1 MRVALISCVESG
13 RRALETLIGLGADI
27 RAIVTLQDDLVAHA
41 SGGVQLSPLAEMCG
55 IPCLKIRNINDA
67 GSVGFLR
74 QLCPDLIFVI
84 GWSQLLGREVLAI
97 PPGGVIGFHPTLLPK
112 GRGRAPIPW
121 TLIHG
126 IQRSGATLFYLDEGV
141 DSGDI
146 IGQREF
152 DIGIEDTAEIV
163 YQKAVAILVEL
174 LHTYFPLLMQGR
186 ASRTPQDH
194 HRATYWS
201 QRRPKDGWI
210 QWKRPRLDVY
220 NWVRGLTHPYPGAF
234 TSFEGRKLIIWSA
247 ALGPSTDDRQTPG
260 NVSKLIEGKGFMVAT
275 GDGELLV
282 TRAQFE
288 AGVEE
293 SAWTLVER
301 HSIVPGTQLGG
312 EVL

>member
-1 MRVALISCVESG
+1 MRVALVSCVESG
-13 RRALETLIGLGADI
+13 RRALETLIGLRADI

-41 SGGVQLSPLAEMCG
+41 SGGVRFDPLAEAYG
-55 IPCLKIRNINDA
+55 IPCLKIRNINET
-67 GSVGFLR
+67 GSVEFLR
-74 QLCPDLIFVI
+74 QLRPDLIFVI
-84 GWSQLLGREVLAI
+84 GWSQLLSREVLAI
-97 PPGGVIGFHPTLLPK
+97 PPGGVIGFHPTLLPE

-126 IQRSGATLFYLDEGV
+126 LQRSGATLFYLDEGV

-152 DIGIEDTAEIV
+152 DIGIEDTAGTV
-163 YQKAVAILVEL
+163 YEKAVAVLVAL
-174 LHTYFPLLMQGR
+174 LRTYFPLLMQGR

-201 QRRPKDGWI
+201 QRRPEDGWI

-234 TSFEGRKLIIWSA
+234 TSFAGRKLTIWSA
-247 ALGPSTDDRQTPG
+247 NLGPSVDGCQRPG
-260 NVSKLIEGKGFMVAT
+260 SVTGLIAGKGLLVAT
-275 GDGELLV
+275 GDGGLFV

-301 HSIVPGTQLGG
+301 HGIVPGTQLGG
-312 EVL
+312 ALL